1 MSPTPTP
8 TPPYPPL
15 DLSGVEPAP
24 GDRLASV
31 ISHANDHATTDLDA
45 MLVASDSGIS
55 FPMPFAPAV
64 SVTFSAT
71 PLTLGAALM
80 ALLTTA
86 LGMLAIYAFTRV
98 TSPEAQARRADKR
111 AALHARYTEH
121 LHAEREARREAVRA
135 SRARVTVPEDT
146 DTDSDTEEAR
156 P

>member
-15 DLSGVEPAP
+15 DLSGVEPSP

-31 ISHANDHATTDLDA
+31 IAHANDHATTNLDA
-45 MLVASDSGIS
+45 MLASADSGIS
-55 FPMPFAPAV
+55 LPLPFAPAI

-71 PLTLGAALM
+71 PLTAGAALM

-86 LGMLAIYAFTRV
+86 LGVLAIYAFARV
-98 TSPEAQARRADKR
+98 TSPEAKARRADRR

-121 LHAEREARREAVRA
+121 LHAEREARRAA
-135 SRARVTVPEDT
+135 QGAHATVTVPEDEDA
-146 DTDSDTEEAR
+146 DTDAEAR

>member
-1 MSPTPTP
+1 MSPTP

-15 DLSGVEPAP
+15 DLSNIEPAP

-31 ISHANDHATTDLDA
+31 ITHANDHPTTNLDA
-45 MLVASDSGIS
+45 LLTSADSGIG
-55 FPMPFAPAV
+55 FPLPFAPAI

-71 PLTLGAALM
+71 PLTAGAALLG
-80 ALLTTA
+80 LLTTA
-86 LGMLAIYAFTRV
+86 LGVLAIYAFTRV

-121 LHAEREARREAVRA
+121 LHAEREARRAAHA
-135 SRARVTVPEDT
+135 SRASVTIPEDA
-146 DTDSDTEEAR
+146 DADTEESR

>member
-15 DLSGVEPAP
+15 DLSGVEPSP

-31 ISHANDHATTDLDA
+31 IAHANDHPTADLDA
-45 MLVASDSGIS
+45 LLASADSGIG
-55 FPMPFAPAV
+55 FPMPFAPGI

-71 PLTLGAALM
+71 PLTAGAALL

-86 LGMLAIYAFTRV
+86 LGVLAIYAFTRV
-98 TSPEAQARRADKR
+98 TSTESQARRADKR
-111 AALHARYTEH
+111 AALHERYTEH
-121 LHAEREARREAVRA
+121 LHAEREARRAA
-135 SRARVTVPEDT
+135 HAARVSVPEDA
-146 DTDSDTEEAR
+146 DTDEEPR

>member
-15 DLSGVEPAP
+15 DLTHVDPVP

-31 ISHANDHATTDLDA
+31 IAHANDHPTANLDA
-45 MLVASDSGIS
+45 LLASTDSGIG
-55 FPMPFAPAV
+55 FPLPFAPAIT
-64 SVTFSAT
+64 VTFSAT
-71 PLTLGAALM
+71 PMTAGAALL

-86 LGMLAIYAFTRV
+86 LGVLAIYAFTRV

-111 AALHARYTEH
+111 AVLHARYSEH
-121 LHAEREARREAVRA
+121 LHAEREARRAAHA
-135 SRARVTVPEDT
+135 SRASVAVPEDS
-146 DTDSDTEEAR
+146 DADTEESR

>member
-15 DLSGVEPAP
+15 DLSGVEPSP
-24 GDRLASV
+24 GDRLAYA
-31 ISHANDHATTDLDA
+31 ISHANDRPTTDLDA
-45 MLVASDSGIS
+45 MLAASDSGIS
-55 FPMPFAPAV
+55 FPLPFTPAI

-71 PLTLGAALM
+71 PMTLGAALM

-111 AALHARYTEH
+111 AALHARYTEN
-121 LHAEREARREAVRA
+121 LHAEREAVRA